1 MKPAG
6 SSSNNVLRSPGAV
19 LAGVVAMTMRMVAI
33 LGIAVMLA
41 QWWPF

>member
-1 MKPAG
+1 MKTAC
-6 SSSNNVLRSPGAV
+6 SSSNNVLRSPWAV
-19 LAGVVAMTMRMVAI
+19 FPGVVAMTMRVVAV